1 MTKNPKHHH
10 VYVVLLNS
18 DVLTKE
24 KKFQEANPGCVPGW
38 PCLYVGMT
46 GLTPERR
53 FENHKRGY
61 KGNKYVER
69 YGERLA
75 MEFLEHGNP
84 MAFRRWVYSYVKSF
98 TDFWITKKSRSESCV
113 ALPRPYEPNTTTR
126 AGELTCCMIW
136 SAVCWISCALN
147 IDHQSCWLKLAMRP
161 PTSRQLRKILTSEN
175 GGAE

>member
-61 KGNKYVER
+61 NGNKYVER

-75 MEFLEHGNP
+75 MEFLERGNP
-84 MAFRRWVYSYVKSF
+84 MTYSDAAEEEK
-98 TDFWITKKSRSESCV
+98 RL
-113 ALPRPYEPNTTTR
+113 ALSLR
-126 AGELTCCMIW
+126 ELGY
-136 SAVCWISCALN
+136 AVWQN
-147 IDHQSCWLKLAMRP
+147 
-161 PTSRQLRKILTSEN
+161 
-175 GGAE
+175 